1 MTTTDVATY
10 AQAIDIQTRLV
21 QRGELLRIEHDVVEG
36 HFCPDG
42 TTHILC
48 SCGRGMW
55 RPDDQ
60 SEPAWASHVLEALRR
75 DLAVAA

>member
-1 MTTTDVATY
+1 MTTPDLATY
-10 AQAIDIQTRLV
+10 EQAVALQARLIR
-21 QRGELLRIEHDVVEG
+21 RGTLARIEHDVVEG

-55 RPDDQ
+55 RPDEQ
-60 SEPAWASHVLEALRR
+60 SEPAWAAHVLDALRR

>member
-1 MTTTDVATY
+1 MTTTDLATY

-21 QRGELLRIEHDVVEG
+21 RRGDLFRIEHDVVEG

-60 SEPAWASHVLEALRR
+60 SESAWAAHVAAELRR
-75 DLAVAA
+75 SLAVAA

>member
-1 MTTTDVATY
+1 MTTTAVATY
-10 AQAIDIQTRLV
+10 ADAIDIQTRLIR
-21 QRGELLRIEHDVVEG
+21 RGDLARIEHDVIEG

-55 RPDDQ
+55 RPDAE
-60 SEPAWASHVLEALRR
+60 SEPAWAAHVAAELQRT
-75 DLAVAA
+75 LAVAA